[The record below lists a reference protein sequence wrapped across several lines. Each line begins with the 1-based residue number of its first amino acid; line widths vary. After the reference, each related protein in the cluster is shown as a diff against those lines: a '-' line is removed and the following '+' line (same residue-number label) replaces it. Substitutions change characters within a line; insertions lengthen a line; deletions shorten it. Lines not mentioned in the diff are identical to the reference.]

1 MRGLTGCNSFAT
13 VAPVNTKKPAKK
25 AKESNVLEVEVKGVT
40 VKIYPRPKPNGNGFN
55 YQVVD
60 YSSGKRKFI
69 SCPTEDEAKKEGKR
83 IAGLIAAGD
92 AKALAM
98 TGEDRQQLV
107 AIRCKLE
114 PLGVDPVVAAS
125 EYATV
130 FQMLNGRSLIHAV
143 EDYVRRNPSQREACL
158 LSKAIDELL
167 EARRKDKRSGDHLR
181 DLKVRLEVFSDAFK
195 NYNVGDIGAEQVN
208 TFLRGL
214 DCGGRSRN
222 NYRRAISSL
231 FRFCT
236 FEKKYI
242 AKDHIT
248 FTRSEVPR
256 ATEDKAEIEIFTP
269 AEVMKLIDAAW
280 HMKAK
285 PGVNKRYTEGQ
296 GLLPLV
302 VLGAF
307 AGIRT
312 GREITRQLWSDIH
325 RHEPKMVNGE
335 MIYGYIQ
342 ITAEKGNTAQ
352 NRLIPIQANLA
363 KWLDVCKPTGDRCC
377 TIARPEDAIARLA
390 KRGGVEWKHNGLRH
404 SYISYR
410 VAQTQDVPKVA
421 LESGNSPKMIFKNY
435 RKPLPATAAPE
446 WFGITPELVTLKFP
460 TQEIMRDAA

>member
-1 MRGLTGCNSFAT
+1 MN
-13 VAPVNTKKPAKK
+13 PKKSPKK
-25 AKESNVLEVEVKGVT
+25 ADDSNVIKVEVKGVT
-40 VKIYPRPKPNGNGFN
+40 VKIYPRPKPNGTGFN

-60 YSSGKRKFI
+60 YSSGKRKFV
-69 SCPTEDEAKKEGKR
+69 SCPTEDEARKEGKR

-107 AIRCKLE
+107 AIRCKLD
-114 PLGVDPVVAAS
+114 PLNIDPVVAAS
-125 EYATV
+125 EYATA
-130 FQMLNGRSLIHAV
+130 FLLLNGRSLIHAV
-143 EDYVRRNPSQREACL
+143 EDYVRRNPTERESCL
-158 LSKAIDELL
+158 LSVAVAQLL
-167 EARRKDKRSGDHLR
+167 EARQKDKRSSDHLR
-181 DLKVRLEVFSDAFK
+181 DLKVRLEVFSEAYK
-195 NYNVGDIGAEQVN
+195 NYNVADIGAEQVN
-208 TFLRGL
+208 AFLRGL

-231 FRFCT
+231 FRFCA
-236 FEKKYI
+236 FENKYI
-242 AKDHIT
+242 PKDHIS

-256 ATEDKAEIEIFTP
+256 ATEEKSEIEIFTP
-269 AEVMKLIDAAW
+269 DELKKLIDAAW

-285 PGVNKRYTEGQ
+285 PGVNRRYTEGQ

-312 GREITRQLWSDIH
+312 GKEITRQLWSDIH
-325 RHEPKMVNGE
+325 RHDPKKVNGE

-352 NRLIPIQANLA
+352 NRLIPIQKNLA
-363 KWLDVCKPTGDRCC
+363 KWLDECKPIGDRCC

-390 KRGGVEWKHNGLRH
+390 KRAGVEWKHNGLRH

-446 WFGITPELVTLKFP
+446 WFEILPESTLPIVDPLRP
-460 TQEIMRDAA
+460 TD